1 MSASSNQS
9 KALLLVSDKVSEA
22 SEFLGIF
29 FQTNKNPFRSLRKAL
44 LKLQK
49 HPRLSESSDLIGG
62 IQSAETVQL
71 FFCFT
76 TALCAFVTAHF
87 LFSRSTWLLAIESS
101 SLVSYTSIHNPLKS
115 NTIITE
121 SNNWLL
127 VVLNSVSYDFF
138 TVSYWLTILFLFLT
152 SLNLNSHVKLK
163 HNFLSITNLKKSAS
177 LRMNRM
183 LA

>member
-62 IQSAETVQL
+62 IQSA
-71 FFCFT
+71 
-76 TALCAFVTAHF
+76 
-87 LFSRSTWLLAIESS
+87 
-101 SLVSYTSIHNPLKS
+101 
-115 NTIITE
+115 
-121 SNNWLL
+121 
-127 VVLNSVSYDFF
+127 
-138 TVSYWLTILFLFLT
+138 
-152 SLNLNSHVKLK
+152 
-163 HNFLSITNLKKSAS
+163 
-177 LRMNRM
+177 
-183 LA
+183 